1 VRTHT
6 ARGWESERVESRA
19 VAASWAPA
27 APRAS
32 RPAPGRHWHCATR
45 RTSRYPAS
53 PARAGARRPPRCAL
67 HTHETSPVGAEWECT
82 GELRDPDR
90 PCRVPHGFRLL
101 YLATT
106 AV

>member
-45 RTSRYPAS
+45 RTTRDV
-53 PARAGARRPPRCAL
+53 ARRSRVGVHRRAL
-67 HTHETSPVGAEWECT
+67 REDRDRAE
-82 GELRDPDR
+82 
-90 PCRVPHGFRLL
+90 CRMALD
-101 YLATT
+101 YCI
-106 AV
+106 

>member
-32 RPAPGRHWHCATR
+32 RPAPGRHWR
-45 RTSRYPAS
+45 EDRD
-53 PARAGARRPPRCAL
+53 RAECRMAL
-67 HTHETSPVGAEWECT
+67 DYCI
-82 GELRDPDR
+82 
-90 PCRVPHGFRLL
+90 
-101 YLATT
+101 
-106 AV
+106 